1 MYNSKYIIGSG
12 SKNKMYC
19 LYHSFD
25 DYSPFGLRNRCH
37 HVANLSTDYDKA
49 VSKAKN
55 IADSS
60 WNLIISEK
68 PFELN
73 KITRNG
79 TTEKKLPKVEFVEEI
94 KEPKIE
100 YPLSK
105 PIGNAGETREFTLGV
120 TDSFTFDGR
129 FGRTLVTKFID
140 ADHNIFISFSQAK
153 FMWKINIGD
162 TVYCTAEIKAHK
174 PERNENNKRIYET
187 HIFKLKGIK

>member
-37 HVANLSTDYDKA
+37 HVANLSTDYNKA
-49 VSKAKN
+49 VNKAKN
-55 IADSS
+55 IADPN

-79 TTEKKLPKVEFVEEI
+79 TTEKKLPKVEFVEE
-94 KEPKIE
+94 KQEPKIQ

-105 PIGNAGETREFTLGV
+105 PVGEVGERLTLTLGV
-120 TDSFTFDGR
+120 TDSFTYQSR
-129 FGRTLVTKFID
+129 FGTGLCKKFID
-140 ADHNIFISFSQAK
+140 ANHNEYVSFSQAK
-153 FMWKINIGD
+153 FMWDLKVGD
-162 TVYCTAEIKAHK
+162 TVYCTAEIKFH
-174 PERNENNKRIYET
+174 NKRYDWNTNVIYET
-187 HIFKLKGIK
+187 LITKIKGIK

>member
-1 MYNSKYIIGSG
+1 MYNSKYVIGSG

-37 HVANLSTDYDKA
+37 HVANLSTDYNKA
-49 VSKAKN
+49 VNKAKN
-55 IADSS
+55 IADPN

-79 TTEKKLPKVEFVEEI
+79 NTEKKLPKVEFVEEI
-94 KEPKIE
+94 TDPKIQ

-105 PIGNAGETREFTLGV
+105 PVGEVGERLTLTLGV
-120 TDSFTFDGR
+120 TDSFTYQGR
-129 FGRTLVTKFID
+129 FGTGLCKKFID
-140 ADHNIFISFSQAK
+140 ANHNEYVSFSQAK
-153 FMWKINIGD
+153 FMWDLKVGD
-162 TVYCTAEIKAHK
+162 TVYCTAEIKFH
-174 PERNENNKRIYET
+174 NKRYDWNTNVIYET
-187 HIFKLKGIK
+187 LITKIKGVK

>member
-162 TVYCTAEIKAHK
+162 TVYCTAEIKGHK